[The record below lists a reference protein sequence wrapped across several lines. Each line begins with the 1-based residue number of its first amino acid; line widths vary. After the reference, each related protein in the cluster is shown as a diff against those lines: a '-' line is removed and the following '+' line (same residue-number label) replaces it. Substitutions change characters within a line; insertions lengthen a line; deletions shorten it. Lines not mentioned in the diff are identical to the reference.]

1 MPESEFRPETPL
13 GLGMALAEDPR
24 AMAYYAGL
32 NPEEREVVIDQARCI
47 KCGTCL
53 EKCKFGAISIR

>member
-13 GLGMALAEDPR
+13 GLGMALTEDPR

-47 KCGTCL
+47 RSKELMRQFVYELGR
-53 EKCKFGAISIR
+53 EK

>member
-1 MPESEFRPETPL
+1 MCIRDRP
-13 GLGMALAEDPR
+13 
-24 AMAYYAGL
+24 YA
-32 NPEEREVVIDQARCI
+32 IDQARCI